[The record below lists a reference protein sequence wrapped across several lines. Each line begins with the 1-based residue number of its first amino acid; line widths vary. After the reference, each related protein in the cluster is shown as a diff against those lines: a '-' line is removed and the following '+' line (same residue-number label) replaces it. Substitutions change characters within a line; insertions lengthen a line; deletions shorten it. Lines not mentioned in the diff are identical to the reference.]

1 MPIQF
6 YSFDGPY
13 LERLRSGDLQTEQ
26 HFIAYFSQLIR
37 LKLGRRLRSPAAIE
51 DVCQDTFVRVWVALR
66 SEQGIRQP
74 ERLGAFINSVCNHV
88 LLEHYRRASKETG
101 DVVGIDV
108 PDPAIGAVDAIANR
122 QTQQRVRHILTK
134 LSKRDRCL
142 LAAVFL
148 DERDKDEVCRSF
160 AVSREYLRVAL
171 WRAKKSFRAMSLQE
185 TEDPQDRL
193 LPSKLPAVRRPKL
206 QGLRSSHILGAG

>member
-1 MPIQF
+1 M
-6 YSFDGPY
+6 
-13 LERLRSGDLQTEQ
+13 
-26 HFIAYFSQLIR
+26 
-37 LKLGRRLRSPAAIE
+37 
-51 DVCQDTFVRVWVALR
+51 
-66 SEQGIRQP
+66 
-74 ERLGAFINSVCNHV
+74 
-88 LLEHYRRASKETG
+88 
-101 DVVGIDV
+101 VGIDV

-122 QTQQRVRHILTK
+122 PMQQRVRHILTK
-134 LSKRDRCL
+134 LSESDRCL

-193 LPSKLPAVRRPKL
+193 LPSKLPTVRRSKL
-206 QGLRSSHILGAG
+206 QGLRSSDDAANQCAGRLHPDTGDCDLFRALY